1 MQCVV
6 STPLT
11 VFLKLQTPRNVPFVL
26 GGSVIPSFALC
37 ALERDI
43 FLHFLSAS
51 SFKNLLLDS
60 FSCLLT
66 PTSYSTIWAMVPAP
80 TVCPPSRMAKRSPFS
95 MAMGV
100 ISCTSTE
107 TLSPGM
113 TISVPPSSSTEP
125 VTSVVR
131 K

>member
-1 MQCVV
+1 MV

-26 GGSVIPSFALC
+26 GGNVIFSFALR

-51 SFKNLLLDS
+51 SFNNPLLYS
-60 FSCLLT
+60 VFSILSLA
-66 PTSYSTIWAMVPAP
+66 SYSTMSAMVPAP